1 MAQETFNTQFNFQGF
16 NTLKKDL
23 REATQLYQQMLQSG
37 TATTQQMEQQA
48 RKIAELKDRI
58 DDAND
63 ATAALTGAGRIQ
75 AFGRAIT
82 AVSGG
87 FTALQG
93 VIALTGSESEDLQKT
108 MVKLQAAMSITMG
121 LSQLEDFGNAMK
133 NAARATGL
141 QTVAM
146 RAYTFVT
153 NGANFATKAFRATLV
168 SLGAGAVLVGIGL
181 LISKIMEL
189 TSSTNEANKS
199 AEDYIKTLEDAASK
213 SSSIVSGAQSQ
224 IVSNFDI
231 IKRGLKD
238 GLKEVKIIETVLEK
252 DEYGNK
258 VLVNREKTIQLSLEK
273 IKEYFDSVKSF
284 GANYLNSSLKAEKE
298 FISTSLNLKRQEQ
311 KTALNDF
318 KKYQIEEEN
327 IRKQIQT
334 SQSQK
339 GTSFYQGLE
348 KELTDV
354 QNKAADAYD
363 IYRNLTLEISSL
375 EQKFIG
381 TAFTER
387 DFVNTLNQQLKEVQE
402 IVNDTDQR
410 VKDQSKESFNQTVS
424 NYLET
429 RKNQLANEKN
439 FNEKFI
445 RLVLA
450 KAKTEEE
457 IALEQ
462 FNNERKL
469 REKDIQDEIDTNKE
483 LIKLYEKRLERKDLK
498 DEERKELTKKTKELN
513 NQILNLEFQLNAER
527 AASDAEYVRLT
538 NELADQRLAKEKETT
553 EALLAEQ
560 EKQKQQFQENL
571 DDQLSIIDEFYER
584 KKRAAFTGLENQ
596 RDFDKKERKLEM
608 EKLKRQI
615 RLLEFLGQSTEE
627 QEFRLRALKKETADE
642 EVRFRVEAANA
653 VIAIGQASF
662 QGLLDLDN
670 IRLQNVLRN
679 ENISNAEKEK
689 AAQASFE
696 RQKSLNKAMA
706 IMDAAKTVSSIY
718 AQWPKWDGGFM
729 MYAALALA
737 AIQLGVA
744 FAKINEAQYV
754 SPVTSGAGES
764 VNLSSK
770 FAMGGMLIGPSHS
783 QGGIKT
789 AMGELEGGEF
799 VVNRIA
805 SQAFLPILEKINSV
819 GQSHSERMMT
829 NQNQQ
834 TPIIKTYVVA
844 TDMDS
849 ALEKKRKIEKLARL

>member
-23 REATQLYQQMLQSG
+23 REATELYQKMLASG
-37 TATTQQMEQQA
+37 KATT
-48 RKIAELKDRI
+48 AELELQAQKVAKLKDKI

-63 ATAALTGAGRIQ
+63 ATRALTGAGRIQ

-93 VIALTGSESEDLQKT
+93 AIALSGVESEELQKT
-108 MVKLQAAMSITMG
+108 MVKLQAAMALTQG

-146 RAYTFVT
+146 RLYTFVT
-153 NGANFATKAFRATLV
+153 NGANLATKAFRATLV
-168 SLGAGAVLVGIGL
+168 SLGAGAIIVGLGLLVQKLTEMATAGSKAAEEAEKAKEKAQELADLRLKTAQKNQTIEQKITDNTVAQLETIITTRKKLGQFDLVFGDQLVG
-181 LISKIMEL
+181 SL
-189 TSSTNEANKS
+189 TLSDKNK
-199 AEDYIKTLEDAASK
+199 DDLEDTL
-213 SSSIVSGAQSQ
+213 ID
-224 IVSNFDI
+224 IDNF
-231 IKRGLKD
+231 
-238 GLKEVKIIETVLEK
+238 LKERK
-252 DEYGNK
+252 NK
-258 VLVNREKTIQLSLEK
+258 EATLDRQTLIAKKGRLATSLSLS
-273 IKEYFDSVKSF
+273 KE
-284 GANYLNSSLKAEKE
+284 EKE
-298 FISTSLNLKRQEQ
+298 LLEAEIRELELNLGEIEDRYISHYNKLKEAFQKRQET
-311 KTALNDF
+311 KDKIA
-318 KKYQIEEEN
+318 
-327 IRKQIQT
+327 
-334 SQSQK
+334 QK
-339 GTSFYQGLE
+339 G
-348 KELTDV
+348 
-354 QNKAADAYD
+354 
-363 IYRNLTLEISSL
+363 
-375 EQKFIG
+375 
-381 TAFTER
+381 
-387 DFVNTLNQQLKEVQE
+387 
-402 IVNDTDQR
+402 
-410 VKDQSKESFNQTVS
+410 KDQEKKDQEQSKKVFQDELRDYIDSQNERIAKENEFNS
-424 NYLET
+424 I
-429 RKNQLANEKN
+429 
-439 FNEKFI
+439 FI
-445 RLVLA
+445 RLVSA

-457 IALEQ
+457 IQLEQ
-462 FNNERKL
+462 FQNGRKL
-469 REKDIQDEIDTNKE
+469 REKAI
-483 LIKLYEKRLERKDLK
+483 K
-498 DEERKELTKKTKELN
+498 DEMETAKGAIALLKKRNEEGKNVSAEERAENEKQIKEYNDRILTLEKNLN
-513 NQILNLEFQLNAER
+513 FEK
-527 AASDAEYVRLT
+527 AASDAEYAQLVK
-538 NELADQRLAKEKETT
+538 ELADQRLAKEKETND
-553 EALLAEQ
+553 ALIEEQ
-560 EKQKQQFQENL
+560 KRLRDEFEKNL
-571 DDQLSIIDEFYER
+571 KDQLSVIDEFYER

-596 RDFDKKERKLEM
+596 RDFDKRERKIEM

-615 RLLEFLGQSTEE
+615 RLLEFFGQSTEE

-642 EVRFRVEAANA
+642 EVRIRVEAANA
-653 VIAIGQASF
+653 VLAIGEASF

-679 ENISNAEKEK
+679 ENISNVEKERVAK
-689 AAQASFE
+689 ESFE
-696 RQKSLNKAMA
+696 RQKALNKAMA

-754 SPVTSGAGES
+754 SPVTSGTGQS